1 MYVGNSFSG
10 LRISDRLSSSVLR
23 KGRRRVRRS
32 EQNDRCRKHCCLASG
47 IFAVCKKLFFAPGK
61 FVKSGKKAFF
71 CPLADKDFILIIMN
85 KIDEAGFFFF
95 AAFFAPG
102 NVFQIFKASGPAE
115 VLPGAEQALRV
126 FRRADT
132 RAKIHYRQDMP
143 GRSALR
149 LFGESV
155 RRFRQRVRSDYRAGR

>member
-1 MYVGNSFSG
+1 MSEIRSAGWEFLIDFLHQGWERVGGEFGGRNKTTVVENIVVSPQAYSQCELDVGKDVRNFQSG
-10 LRISDRLSSSVLR
+10 VFRF
-23 KGRRRVRRS
+23 G
-32 EQNDRCRKHCCLASG
+32 
-47 IFAVCKKLFFAPGK
+47 KKLFFAPGK

-115 VLPGAEQALRV
+115 VLPGAE
-126 FRRADT
+126 
-132 RAKIHYRQDMP
+132 
-143 GRSALR
+143 
-149 LFGESV
+149 
-155 RRFRQRVRSDYRAGR
+155 